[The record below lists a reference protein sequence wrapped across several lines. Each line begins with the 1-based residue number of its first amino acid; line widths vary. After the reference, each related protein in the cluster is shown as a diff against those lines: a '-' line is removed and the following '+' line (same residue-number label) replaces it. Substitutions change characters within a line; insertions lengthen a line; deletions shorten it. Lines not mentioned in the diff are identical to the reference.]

1 MRVGQQPQARKFM
14 IAGALAVAL
23 GAPANA
29 DDRKTAARPA
39 PKAAVE
45 IFSTIQSALRTH
57 WFVGQIRIKK
67 RSGLEFRRAI
77 SVGGR
82 DCTFAV
88 QGPLVGRRAYGLGF
102 EFRF

>member
-1 MRVGQQPQARKFM
+1 MRVGQRPQARKFI

-23 GAPANA
+23 GAPAQA
-29 DDRKTAARPA
+29 DDRKTAARTA
-39 PKAAVE
+39 PQATGE
-45 IFSTIQSALRTH
+45 IFTMIQSALQTN
-57 WFVGQIRIKK
+57 WFVSQIRIKK

>member
-1 MRVGQQPQARKFM
+1 MRAGQRPQARKLI

-39 PKAAVE
+39 PKATGQ
-45 IFSTIQSALRTH
+45 IFTTIQSALRTN
-57 WFVGQIRIKK
+57 WFVSQIRIQK
-67 RSGLEFRRAI
+67 RSGLEFRHAI

-82 DCTFAV
+82 ECSFAV

>member
-1 MRVGQQPQARKFM
+1 MRVGQQPQARKLM

-23 GAPANA
+23 GAPAHA
-29 DDRKTAARPA
+29 DDRQTAARPA
-39 PKAAVE
+39 PKAVVE
-45 IFSTIQSALRTH
+45 IFTTIQSALRTN

-67 RSGLEFRRAI
+67 RSGLEFRHAI

-82 DCTFAV
+82 EYSFAV